1 MEAGIA
7 IAIPACVCGSKSWF
21 VGTVSTRQ
29 VVPVVDSTDYQ
40 DSPPLGTLKD
50 PSGGRQVLLARLPGS
65 TGIWQRHFSS
75 AHRQ

>member
-7 IAIPACVCGSKSWF
+7 IAIPARVCGSKSWF

-29 VVPVVDSTDYQ
+29 VVSVVDSTDYQ

-50 PSGGRQVLLARLPGS
+50 PSGGKQALLPRFV
-65 TGIWQRHFSS
+65 GIAAIWLRVIHSLS
-75 AHRQ
+75 G